1 MRTTPIPVIAGAF
14 EARRKHEGLKVTTV
28 TRMATS
34 KRTIPVTVDTSEA
47 LRGWGGYRDTGGGGG
62 WGWRTESQ
70 HHRVSL

>member
-34 KRTIPVTVDTSEA
+34 KGTIPVTVDIFV
-47 LRGWGGYRDTGGGGG
+47 RDWGG
-62 WGWRTESQ
+62 
-70 HHRVSL
+70 HRGSLANREPAS